1 MAATEEDLSG
11 ALGNQSVGS
20 AAADAEAPYYVTAL
34 LPPDTPRWNEK
45 SSLGSPVTVTYS
57 FMTTS
62 PSYAWFDDSFGFAP
76 MSAAQQSAVRA
87 ALATW
92 AEVANITFK
101 EVSDAGSGGVIRFG
115 TNDQSGV
122 SSAYTYFP
130 SVLPAKFGSLEV
142 RKVPPSPSIRRG
154 PYFAGGSLVSWP

>member
-1 MAATEEDLSG
+1 MAATEKDLSG

-20 AAADAEAPYYVTAL
+20 GGGSAAAAAGVPYYVAAL

-76 MSAAQQSAVRA
+76 MSAAHQSAVRA
-87 ALATW
+87 ALAT
-92 AEVANITFK
+92 
-101 EVSDAGSGGVIRFG
+101 
-115 TNDQSGV
+115 
-122 SSAYTYFP
+122 
-130 SVLPAKFGSLEV
+130 
-142 RKVPPSPSIRRG
+142 
-154 PYFAGGSLVSWP
+154 